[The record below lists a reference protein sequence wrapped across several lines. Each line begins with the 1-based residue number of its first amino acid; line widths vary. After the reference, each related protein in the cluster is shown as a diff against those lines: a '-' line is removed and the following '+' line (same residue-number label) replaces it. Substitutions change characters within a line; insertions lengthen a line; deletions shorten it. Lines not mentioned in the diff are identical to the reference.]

1 MYQKAKGFFVF
12 LFITGIFL
20 LGAINHAHAE
30 SSYLPEDQ
38 DQILPYVND
47 SKKNVRFRGSD
58 QFVFTGGDKTKLT
71 TGLVRDQ
78 NGTLYYVIGDQLT
91 ASSPEGNLLWSYH
104 LSFSDGVRN
113 PVIGADGTIYVCV
126 SEFNYGMNG
135 TSGVV
140 YAFSR
145 DGELKWMR
153 EVERELPIG
162 ADYLFAGD
170 VNGNVIFQTDKGII
184 SMAPGGRINWVNT
197 ELQVLTKYEGVDSY
211 YTNIADIQTDG
222 RDNIIIQ
229 LKDNIA
235 SLDKSG
241 DVIWE
246 KEETGWVYLE
256 EGTVYILSPEGIRAY
271 DAATGARREV
281 NPEVIPLSSPLPHDH
296 AGGFYITVNGG
307 VSKIS
312 ADGTTIWTYMLKE
325 SGYGSNRTTMRSDS
339 QGNLYF
345 STNGASV
352 YSLDNNGNER
362 YALIIQQRVFD
373 LSDIAIDS
381 AGTLYFLSDTMGFS
395 RISSAKKEI
404 RIRLDQHEVL
414 LPVYPTLQ
422 NDVTML
428 PMRNLFELL
437 GASIDWE
444 ASSQSVTGRKEGK
457 MVSATVGSTKA
468 IVNGAT
474 VVLDEAPIIRD
485 GYTMVPLRFIAETFG
500 YDVTWDPEGMIIGL
514 NRSGEG
520 KTVFRKIPITRTVIS
535 DKVQRFYLT
544 APGNL
549 KPQNLKSGIF
559 FGGDLQAGLFMQM
572 ESMMKDDFASD
583 TTVSDVEEILGEAL
597 KVLINNMVKS
607 KGVPLTVRGLK
618 AIQFEVTG
626 EVEKL
631 KLKRLITIYET
642 EDRFYIMQAWS
653 MESKYQGL
661 VSNMKDMAGTFRL
674 MDIRY

>member
-1 MYQKAKGFFVF
+1 MYRKANGFFVV
-12 LFITGIFL
+12 LFIAGIFL

-30 SSYLPEDQ
+30 SMYLPEDQ
-38 DQILPYVND
+38 DQILPYLND

-58 QFVFTGGDKTKLT
+58 QFVFTGGEKTKLT

-78 NGTLYYVIGDQLT
+78 SGTLYYVIGDQLI
-91 ASSPEGNLLWSYH
+91 ASSLEGDLLWSYH
-104 LSFSDGVRN
+104 LSFSDGVKN

-126 SEFNYGMNG
+126 SEFDYGRNG

-145 DGELKWMR
+145 DGVLKWMR
-153 EVERELPIG
+153 EMEREFPIG
-162 ADYLFAGD
+162 ASYLFAGD
-170 VNGNVIFQTDKGII
+170 INGNVIFQTEKGIV

-197 ELQVLTKYEGVDSY
+197 GLQVLTKYEVIDSY
-211 YTNIADIQTDG
+211 YSNIADIQTDG

-229 LKDNIA
+229 LKDSIA

-241 DVIWE
+241 NVIW
-246 KEETGWVYLE
+246 KKAETGWVYLE
-256 EGTVYILSPEGIRAY
+256 EGTVYILSPEGIQAY
-271 DAATGARREV
+271 NAATGAGRQV
-281 NPEVIPLSSPLPHDH
+281 NPEEIPLSSPLPHDH
-296 AGGFYITVNGG
+296 EGGFYITVNGG

-312 ADGTTIWTYMLKE
+312 ADGTTIWTYTLKE
-325 SGYGSNRTTMRSDS
+325 SGYGSNHTTMRSDS

-352 YSLDNNGNER
+352 YSLDKNGNER
-362 YALIIQQRVFD
+362 YALLIQQRVFD

-381 AGTLYFLSDTMGFS
+381 AGTLYFLSDTAGFS
-395 RISSAKKEI
+395 RISTVKKEI
-404 RIRLDQHEVL
+404 RIRLDEREVL
-414 LPVYPTLQ
+414 LPVYPTLL
-422 NDVTML
+422 NNVTML

-437 GASIDWE
+437 GASINWE
-444 ASSQSVTGRKEGK
+444 AASQSVTGSKEGK
-457 MVSATVGSTKA
+457 KVSTTVGSTTA

-500 YDVTWDPEGMIIGL
+500 YDVAWDPEGMIIEL
-514 NRSGEG
+514 NRSGEE
-520 KTVFRKIPITRTVIS
+520 KIVSNKIPTTQTVIS

-544 APGNL
+544 APGDL
-549 KPQNLKSGIF
+549 KPQNLTSGIF

-572 ESMMKDDFASD
+572 ESMMKEDFASD

-607 KGVPLTVRGLK
+607 KGVPLTVGDLK

-642 EDRFYIMQAWS
+642 EERFYIMQAWS
-653 MESKYQGL
+653 LESKYQEL

-674 MDIRY
+674 MDIGY